1 MKKLVALM
9 VLLACVMVGQEKKW
23 QQKVFDVKNAD
34 VQALANLVRA
44 STGSRN
50 ARVIENVPLKAISVG
65 SDDASDLV
73 TAEELI
79 KRYDVPQGRLPTP
92 GDRNIEVTA
101 FMLLAGKKAIAGDA
115 LPAELDGVAKQLKG
129 VFGYSDFRLLDS
141 TVVRVREGIQAEMSG
156 NAGTTDP
163 NQPTMPPSI
172 YQLKFKS
179 ARLSAAEKGS
189 MIRIDGFRFGVR
201 LPYPVGSFQPGVGG
215 AGVSPLVNT
224 QYQFAEVG
232 FNTELDVREGQ
243 KVVVGKSKVDNSGNA
258 FVLVLTAKPVD

>member
-9 VLLACVMVGQEKKW
+9 LMLACVMVGQPSEKKW

-34 VQALANLVRA
+34 VGALSNLLRGSMA
-44 STGSRN
+44 SRN
-50 ARVIENVPLKAISVG
+50 ARVLDNGLLKAISVG
-65 SDDASDLV
+65 SDDASDLA

-172 YQLKFKS
+172 RRS
-179 ARLSAAEKGS
+179 R
-189 MIRIDGFRFGVR
+189 R
-201 LPYPVGSFQPGVGG
+201 PVESW
-215 AGVSPLVNT
+215 AI
-224 QYQFAEVG
+224 
-232 FNTELDVREGQ
+232 
-243 KVVVGKSKVDNSGNA
+243 
-258 FVLVLTAKPVD
+258 